1 MVEPKPLKKPQ
12 VMVARAIVVP
22 KDGNVPMRMLNMD
35 HQPVTIYKGTKIAL
49 AEAVDNIRE
58 VCTVNEKERST
69 LTEQEQEEV
78 LSNVLSTMPETLTDY
93 ELKQFCALI
102 SSFAHIFA
110 TKSDDLGR
118 TSILKHK
125 IETSGNPI
133 RQAVRR
139 LPLPKRDEVRKL
151 LCEMQ
156 QKKIIAPSKSP
167 WASPIILVPK
177 KDGSVRFCVDY
188 RKVNNVTHKDA
199 YPIPR
204 IDDTLD
210 TLAGSKC

>member
-1 MVEPKPLKKPQ
+1 
-12 VMVARAIVVP
+12 
-22 KDGNVPMRMLNMD
+22 
-35 HQPVTIYKGTKIAL
+35 
-49 AEAVDNIRE
+49 
-58 VCTVNEKERST
+58 
-69 LTEQEQEEV
+69 
-78 LSNVLSTMPETLTDY
+78 VLSTMPETLTDQ

-125 IETSGNPI
+125 IETNGNPI

-151 LCEMQ
+151 LCEMR

-167 WASPIILVPK
+167 WASPIVLVPK
-177 KDGSVRFCVDY
+177 KDGSVHFCVDHC
-188 RKVNNVTHKDA
+188 KVNNVTHKDA

-204 IDDTLD
+204 IHD
-210 TLAGSKC
+210 TLAGSKCFSTLDLKSGYRQVEVEEDQQEKTAFCTHEGLFQFNVMPFGLCNAPATFQRLMDMVQTGL

>member
-1 MVEPKPLKKPQ
+1 
-12 VMVARAIVVP
+12 VARAIVVP

-35 HQPVTIYKGTKIAL
+35 HQPVTIYKGTKITL

-58 VCTVNEKERST
+58 VCAVNEKQHYT
-69 LTEQEQEEV
+69 LTEQEKEEM
-78 LSNVLSTMPETLTDY
+78 LSNVLSTMPETLTDQ

-133 RQAVRR
+133 RQDYLCLSGMKLENYCVRCSR
-139 LPLPKRDEVRKL
+139 KRSLHHPRVLGHPPLYWFQRKMSL
-151 LCEMQ
+151 YIFVSTIV
-156 QKKIIAPSKSP
+156 K
-167 WASPIILVPK
+167 
-177 KDGSVRFCVDY
+177 
-188 RKVNNVTHKDA
+188 
-199 YPIPR
+199 
-204 IDDTLD
+204 
-210 TLAGSKC
+210 